1 VSGAANA
8 PRPAP
13 RGAGA
18 LTGISLLAVL
28 WFSFMFFVVFP
39 AGLLWWTG
47 ADLRPPAGASRG
59 LGFAVIAFG
68 AVLWSGPLRRF
79 VTEGRGTPAPVAP
92 PSRLVRTG
100 LYTRIRNPMYASYVV
115 IVLGEALLYRSLA
128 VAVYAAVLFGV
139 AHAYVVGS
147 EEKVLRQ
154 RFGPEY
160 DAYCARVGRWL
171 PRRRA
176 D

>member
-1 VSGAANA
+1 VTHSA
-8 PRPAP
+8 PGGRRQ

-39 AGLLWWTG
+39 AGILWWTDG
-47 ADLRPPAGASRG
+47 GFLPPAGASRL
-59 LGFAVIAFG
+59 LGFAIIALG
-68 AVLWSGPLRRF
+68 LLAWSGPLRRF
-79 VTEGRGTPAPVAP
+79 VSEGRGTPAPVAP
-92 PSRLVRTG
+92 PDTLVVTG
-100 LYTRIRNPMYASYVV
+100 LYTRIRNPMYASYIV
-115 IVLGEALLYRSLA
+115 IVLGEALLFRSFALA
-128 VAVYAAVLFGV
+128 LYALVLFGI

-147 EEKVLRQ
+147 EEAVLRQ
-154 RFGPEY
+154 RFGSQY
-160 DAYCARVGRWL
+160 DDYCARVDRWL